1 MTRMSADRPQTTKSL
16 RVLCVSAVNVTTK
29 NSWRSW
35 RLGGSVPYALLVTLL
50 TFHAVRPLHILHR
63 HHLRS
68 AEELAHLRREDQR
81 ARHHLA
87 GGAVCY
93 YLAVAHQY
101 YAVGQVR
108 RQFYVVCGEHH
119 RVPCR
124 PQIVQ

>member
-1 MTRMSADRPQTTKSL
+1 MTRVRGGRPQTTKSL
-16 RVLCVSAVNVTTK
+16 RALSVSAVNVTTK

-35 RLGGSVPYALLVTLL
+35 CFGGSVPYALLVTRYAP
-50 TFHAVRPLHILHR
+50 HVSRPTRPHHVLHR

-93 YLAVAHQY
+93 YLAVA
-101 YAVGQVR
+101 
-108 RQFYVVCGEHH
+108 
-119 RVPCR
+119 
-124 PQIVQ
+124 